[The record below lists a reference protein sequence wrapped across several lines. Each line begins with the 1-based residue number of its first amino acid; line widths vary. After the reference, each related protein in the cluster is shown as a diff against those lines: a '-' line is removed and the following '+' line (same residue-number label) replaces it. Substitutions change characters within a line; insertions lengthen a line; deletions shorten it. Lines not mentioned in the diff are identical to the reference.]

1 MPAATVLLASVISDL
16 TGELDDLASNWWFI
30 GVIFAF
36 SLLDSIIPAVPSE
49 TSVIIGGVAAGT
61 GEQELALVI
70 AAAALGAF
78 VGDNTAYAIGRRAAG
93 RLDRRAQRRPKFAT
107 KLRWAT
113 QQIEQRGGLL
123 LVTAR
128 FVPGG
133 RTILTLSSGAT
144 RQPRGWF
151 VRWIAVAAVIWATY
165 ASLLGYIGG
174 AAFEDDHTKAFLVA
188 FGAALLSTV
197 LIEVIGSRRR
207 KRREAMVAAAEV
219 AAEAVDPNEP
229 DRPDGRRSGR
239 RGR

>member
-1 MPAATVLLASVISDL
+1 MLIASVISDL

-30 GVIFAF
+30 GIVFAF
-36 SLLDSIIPAVPSE
+36 SLLDSIVPAVPSE

-61 GEQELALVI
+61 GDQELALVI
-70 AAAALGAF
+70 AAGALGAF
-78 VGDNTAYAIGRRAAG
+78 IGDNTAYAIGRRASG
-93 RLDRRAQRRPKFAT
+93 RLERRAARRPKFAT
-107 KLRWAT
+107 KLNWAS

-151 VRWIAVAAVIWATY
+151 VRWTAVAAVIWATY
-165 ASLLGYIGG
+165 AALLGYLGG

-188 FGAALLSTV
+188 FGAAILSTV
-197 LIEVIGSRRR
+197 VIEVIGSRRR
-207 KRREAMVAAAEV
+207 KRRERLLAVAEV
-219 AAEAVDPNEP
+219 AAEVVDPGS
-229 DRPDGRRSGR
+229 DRT
-239 RGR
+239 